1 MKVQELQKDTCFM
14 EEIRKMLKEF
24 KAEFKEEIAEIK
36 TEIRTEMKGMLKD
49 VKELKL
55 EVRQVNE
62 EIKNIKEEITN
73 TREKWEKEN
82 EILNKKIKNSEER
95 LEKMNRRQ
103 IRNKLV
109 ITGLKNDKTNKTIL
123 KEDVENL
130 IDTHLGIK
138 VKIKNVYK
146 IGENRCVAEMEDWD
160 EKCRVLKEKNKL
172 KGKNVYI
179 DSDLTP
185 EERRIQKRIR

>member
-1 MKVQELQKDTCFM
+1 ML
-14 EEIRKMLKEF
+14 EE
-24 KAEFKEEIAEIK
+24 
-36 TEIRTEMKGMLKD
+36 

-55 EVRQVNE
+55 EVRQINE
-62 EIKNIKEEITN
+62 EIKNIKEEITK
-73 TREKWEKEN
+73 TREKWEEEK
-82 EILNKKIKNSEER
+82 EILNKKIRSSEER

-103 IRNKLV
+103 IR
-109 ITGLKNDKTNKTIL
+109 LKNDGTNKTIL
-123 KEDVENL
+123 KEEVENL

-138 VKIKNVYK
+138 VKAKNVYK

-185 EERRIQKRIR
+185 EERRIQKKIREKAREERERRKKNSEKNQREGKRRKRKRG